1 MGIAGSRILVTGG
14 TGSIGSEVVRQ
25 LLSRS
30 PAHVTVFSRD
40 DSKHFYFQQELGERD
55 DVSFIIGDVRDREG
69 LSRAFQT
76 GVDIVIHAAALK
88 HVLICEQNPTE
99 AVKTNILGTQN
110 VVDLAKA
117 HGAEVVLSIST
128 DKAVNPTSMMGA
140 SKYVAEKL
148 VIDGNATGETKCACV
163 RFGNVL
169 GSRGSVIPS
178 MVKGVKDR
186 GSIWISDR
194 DVTRFA
200 MPIPEAAK
208 LVIDAVELCAGGEI
222 FVLKMKAFALGQ
234 LVDVLLGMN
243 LAPGDVQVDVRGL
256 VRAEKMH
263 EDLVTSDEF
272 ARLHETDELYVV
284 APPFPGWRSA
294 IAGLTE
300 VELEEYNSS
309 HAERFSDDELRGH
322 IGECI
327 IALGLD

>member
-1 MGIAGSRILVTGG
+1 
-14 TGSIGSEVVRQ
+14 
-25 LLSRS
+25 
-30 PAHVTVFSRD
+30 
-40 DSKHFYFQQELGERD
+40 
-55 DVSFIIGDVRDREG
+55 
-69 LSRAFQT
+69 
-76 GVDIVIHAAALK
+76 
-88 HVLICEQNPTE
+88 
-99 AVKTNILGTQN
+99 
-110 VVDLAKA
+110 
-117 HGAEVVLSIST
+117 
-128 DKAVNPTSMMGA
+128 MMGA

-284 APPFPGWRSA
+284 APPFPGWQST

>member
-1 MGIAGSRILVTGG
+1 M
-14 TGSIGSEVVRQ
+14 
-25 LLSRS
+25 
-30 PAHVTVFSRD
+30 
-40 DSKHFYFQQELGERD
+40 
-55 DVSFIIGDVRDREG
+55 
-69 LSRAFQT
+69 
-76 GVDIVIHAAALK
+76 
-88 HVLICEQNPTE
+88 
-99 AVKTNILGTQN
+99 KTNILGTQN

-117 HGAEVVLSIST
+117 HGVEVVLSIST

-148 VIDGNATGETKCACV
+148 VIDGNATGDTRCACV

-208 LVIDAVELCAGGEI
+208 LVLDAAELCAGGEI
-222 FVLKMKAFALGQ
+222 FVLKMKSFTLGQ

-243 LAPGDVQVDVRGL
+243 LASGDVQVDVMGL
-256 VRAEKMH
+256 VRAEKLH

-272 ARLHETDELYVV
+272 ARLHETDLLYVV
-284 APPFPGWRSA
+284 APPFAGWKSE
-294 IAGLTE
+294 IKWLTPFN
-300 VELEEYNSS
+300 LKEYNSN
-309 HAERFSDDELRGH
+309 HAEPFSYYKLTNH
-322 IGECI
+322 IHKCI
-327 IALGLD
+327 IPLTLN